1 VALWDTRLVTVID
14 DAIYVDGRRVATP
27 AGLEDTFE
35 ALQEHGGFAWIG
47 LYRPDAAELGI
58 VAEEFHLHP
67 LAVEDALKGHQRAKL
82 DHFGE
87 TLFVV
92 LRPARYL
99 DDTEQVEFGE
109 VHTFIGDD
117 FLVAVRHAEA
127 PNLALVRARLEA
139 NPELLSHGPMGVF
152 YAIID
157 EVVDRYQP
165 VLNGLENDVDEIEQQ
180 LFSDEGSGVAK
191 RIYDLS
197 GEVMDFQRA
206 TKPLIPLIEVIRADL
221 GRRHHDDPS
230 ALELRRSFRDV
241 LDHVLRVVEKAE
253 ELKQNLQNALSVN
266 ATLVAQRQND
276 AMKKIS
282 GWAAIIF
289 APTLISGIY
298 GMNFVRMPELH
309 LPWGYPA
316 ALLVMLAFAV
326 FLYVMFKKRS
336 WL

>member
-1 VALWDTRLVTVID
+1 MTVID

-27 AGLEDTFE
+27 AGLQDTFE

-58 VAEEFHLHP
+58 VAEEFQLHP

-99 DDTEQVEFGE
+99 DETEKVEFGE
-109 VHTFIGDD
+109 VHTFIGED
-117 FLVAVRHAEA
+117 FLVAVRHAES

-139 NPELLSHGPMGVF
+139 APELLSHGPLGVF

-165 VLNGLENDVDEIEQQ
+165 VLQGLEDDVDEIEQQ
-180 LFSDEGSGVAK
+180 LFSDQAGTVAK

-206 TKPLIPLIEVIRADL
+206 TKPLIALIEAIRVDL
-221 GRRHHDDPS
+221 GRRHGDPS

-241 LDHVLRVVEKAE
+241 LDHVLRVVEKTE

-309 LPWGYPA
+309 FLWGYPA

>member
-1 VALWDTRLVTVID
+1 MTVID

-47 LYRPDAAELGI
+47 LYRPDEDELEI
-58 VAEEFHLHP
+58 VADEFQLHP
-67 LAVEDALKGHQRAKL
+67 LAVEDALTGHQRPKIERY
-82 DHFGE
+82 GE
-87 TLFVV
+87 SLFAV

-99 DDTEQVEFGE
+99 DDIEEVEFGE
-109 VHTFIGDD
+109 VHTFIGEDY
-117 FLVAVRHAEA
+117 LIAVRHAES
-127 PNLALVRARLEA
+127 PNIAQVRARLEST
-139 NPELLSHGPMGVF
+139 PELLAHGPLGVF

-157 EVVDRYQP
+157 EVVDKYQP
-165 VLNGLENDVDEIEQQ
+165 VLSGLENDVDEIERD
-180 LFSDEGSGVAK
+180 LFSDDGARVAK

-197 GEVMDFQRA
+197 GEVMEFQRA
-206 TKPLIPLIEVIRADL
+206 TKPLIPLIESIRFDL
-221 GRRHHDDPS
+221 ERRHRSDEA

-241 LDHVLRVVEKAE
+241 LDHVLRVVEKTE
-253 ELKQNLQNALSVN
+253 ELRQTLQNALSVN
-266 ATLVAQRQND
+266 ATLVGQRQND

-298 GMNFVRMPELH
+298 GMNFDRMPELH
-309 LPWGYPA
+309 WYWGYPI
-316 ALLVMLAFAV
+316 ALIVMLAFAV
-326 FLYVMFKKRS
+326 FLYVMFKQRN